1 MVPKIPR
8 PPKSFYLA
16 LVLEVSPAAPASVA
30 QLTYLVSEE
39 LPPLRL
45 HLQTLP
51 DEVLFDILCR
61 NANGG
66 HVGIEACWIGLES
79 LVSQQKNNRVNCGM
93 WLLKDV
99 SINEA
104 RKTRDGSHEVVIH
117 MVVNFVGWR
126 AMKMIVLMM
135 TASLLV
141 I

>member
-30 QLTYLVSEE
+30 RLTYLVSGEF
-39 LPPLRL
+39 LPLLP

-66 HVGIEACWIGLES
+66 HVDIGARWIRLES
-79 LVSQQKNNRVNCGM
+79 LVSQQRM
-93 WLLKDV
+93 IE
-99 SINEA
+99 SIVEY
-104 RKTRDGSHEVVIH
+104 GC
-117 MVVNFVGWR
+117 
-126 AMKMIVLMM
+126 
-135 TASLLV
+135 
-141 I
+141 